1 MKKFLKIII
10 VLLIIAGACFG
21 LYLYISGK
29 VKKNMEDYN
38 SAWSVFNKEYV
49 AKTEKVVDYVKG
61 SGEITSF
68 NIQYLDVENY
78 PIKDKYVKDGDTVSQ
93 KQKIMK
99 IGGDYETKTLTSS
112 INGIY
117 FEIPGDMNRMTYTI
131 YDTSDIGIEF
141 SVDERDVVKLSIGQ
155 KAIVKIVVLN
165 KEVEGTVNYISK
177 LPQSGKYKVRVNIP
191 FDEDIRFGF
200 GSTVKITVEE
210 KTVLT
215 VPYSC
220 VEFRDNKYYVLK
232 KENKAAYDASD
243 DYWDETRYFTEVQ
256 IGTINGNSVE
266 IVSGLSEGEIV
277 MGDE

>member
-1 MKKFLKIII
+1 MKKFLKVLI
-10 VLLIIAGACFG
+10 VILIIAGTCFG
-21 LYLYISGK
+21 GYLYISNK
-29 VKKNMEDYN
+29 VKKNMDDYN
-38 SAWSVFNKEYV
+38 QAWNRFNSEYV
-49 AKTEKVVDYVKG
+49 VKKETVVDYVKG

-68 NIQYLDVENY
+68 NIEYLNEENY

-117 FEIPGDMNRMTYTI
+117 FEVSGEMNRMTYAI
-131 YDTSDIGIEF
+131 YDTSDVGIEF
-141 SVDERDVVKLSIGQ
+141 SVDERDVVKLAVGQ

-165 KEVEGTVNYISK
+165 KELEGTVNYISK

-191 FDEDIRFGF
+191 FGDDIKFGF

-220 VEFRDNKYYVLK
+220 VEFIDNKYYVLK
-232 KENKAAYDASD
+232 KENKVAYDSND
-243 DYWDETRYFTEVQ
+243 EYWNETRYMTEVQ
-256 IGTINGNSVE
+256 IGTISGNSVE
-266 IVSGLSEGEIV
+266 IVSGLSEGDIV